1 MFTTLSMIAMFAA
14 GIVFSIWMVRYDNLE
29 VS

>member
-1 MFTTLSMIAMFAA
+1 MFTTLSMIAMLIA
-14 GIVFSIWMVRYDNLE
+14 GTAFSIWMARYDDLE